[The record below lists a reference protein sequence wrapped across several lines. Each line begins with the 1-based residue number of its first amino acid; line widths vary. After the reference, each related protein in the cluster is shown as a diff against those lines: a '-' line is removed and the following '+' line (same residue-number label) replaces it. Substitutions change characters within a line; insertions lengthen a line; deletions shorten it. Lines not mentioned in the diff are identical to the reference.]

1 MRSVTSWLKNVS
13 IFHVRLKDFELQ
25 AERLMDA
32 ALRTRPVAIISSQQQ
47 DGTIISVSPEA
58 KEEGL
63 YGGMKLSLARK
74 MSHSA
79 LLMPYNRSLYT
90 RLNSYIYKTVST
102 FTPIAEP
109 VHFGQFYLDMT
120 GMKHLYPSYR
130 QAGLSVSNIITDK
143 TSLASTVGISVNK
156 LVSRISTAVVPD
168 IINEITL
175 GEESHFLS
183 PLESSILPSVHLSQV
198 KKMVQFLYLKQVND
212 IQKIVHS
219 TQEGSIIFGKHFKQV
234 KRETQG
240 KDTSAVRPPTLKDHI
255 IEQVVI
261 PKDTNDQFILRSI
274 VKTMAEQIAFQL
286 RKRQQISK
294 NVKLEIHYT
303 DGLRNARRDAFV
315 ATNDKSIVETC
326 YRLFD
331 LVNYRRNRI
340 RTIIIDV
347 SRFVYFANQTSIFET
362 ETVKN
367 NKLSK
372 ALDIIRRKHGA
383 HSIHSASALGNVPKQ
398 KSQLTS
404 KIQKLLP
411 QDFTAIT

>member
-1 MRSVTSWLKNVS
+1 MAAS

-25 AERLMDA
+25 TERLMDA
-32 ALRTRPVAIISSQQQ
+32 SLRTRPVAIISSQQQ
-47 DGTIISVSPEA
+47 DGTIVSVSPEA

-63 YGGMKLSLARK
+63 YMGMKLSLARK

-109 VHFGQFYLDMT
+109 AHFGQFYLDMT
-120 GMKHLYPSYR
+120 GMKHLYPSY
-130 QAGLSVSNIITDK
+130 QHAGLSVSNVIADK
-143 TSLASTVGISVNK
+143 TSLASTIGISVNK

-168 IINEITL
+168 IINEITV
-175 GEESHFLS
+175 GEEPRFLS
-183 PLESSILPSVHLSQV
+183 PLESPILPSVHLPQV

-219 TQEGSIIFGKHFKQV
+219 TPEGSIIFGKHFKQV
-234 KRETQG
+234 ARETQG

-303 DGLRNARRDAFV
+303 DGLQNARHDAFV

-331 LVNYRRNRI
+331 LANYRRNRI

-347 SRFVYFANQTSIFET
+347 SMFVYFANQTALFET
-362 ETVKN
+362 ENIKN
-367 NKLSK
+367 NNLSK

-383 HSIHSASALGNVPKQ
+383 NSIHSASALGNVPKQ
-398 KSQLTS
+398 KSLLMS

-411 QDFTAIT
+411 QDFTANS

>member
-1 MRSVTSWLKNVS
+1 MAAS
-13 IFHVRLKDFELQ
+13 IFHIRLKDFELQ

-32 ALRTRPVAIISSQQQ
+32 SLRTRPVAIISSQQQ
-47 DGTIISVSPEA
+47 DGTIVSVSSEA

-63 YGGMKLSLARK
+63 YHGMKLSLARK

-79 LLMPYNRSLYT
+79 LLMPYNRSLYA

-109 VHFGQFYLDMT
+109 SNFGQFYLDMT
-120 GMKHLYPSYR
+120 GMKHLYPSYQ
-130 QAGLSVSNIITDK
+130 QAGCLVSNTIADK
-143 TSLASTVGISVNK
+143 TSLASTIGISVNK
-156 LVSRISTAVVPD
+156 LVSRISTAVIPET
-168 IINEITL
+168 INEITI
-175 GEESHFLS
+175 GEESRFLS
-183 PLESSILPSVHLSQV
+183 PLESPILPSVHIPQV
-198 KKMVQFLYLKQVND
+198 NKMVQFLYLKQVND
-212 IQKIVHS
+212 IQKIVYS

-234 KRETQG
+234 SRETQG

-255 IEQVVI
+255 IEQVII

-286 RKRQQISK
+286 RKRQQIAK

-303 DGLRNARRDAFV
+303 DGMRNARHDAFV

-326 YRLFD
+326 YRLFN
-331 LVNYRRNRI
+331 LANYRRNRI

-347 SRFVYFANQTSIFET
+347 SKFVYFANQTSIFET
-362 ETVKN
+362 GNVKN
-367 NKLSK
+367 NNLSK

-383 HSIHSASALGNVPKQ
+383 NSIYSASALGNIPKQ
-398 KSQLTS
+398 NLFIDTKT
-404 KIQKLLP
+404 QKLLSESISLNTV
-411 QDFTAIT
+411 QF

>member
-1 MRSVTSWLKNVS
+1 MAAS

-47 DGTIISVSPEA
+47 DGTIISVSSEA

-63 YGGMKLSLARK
+63 YGGMKLSMARK

-109 VHFGQFYLDMT
+109 AHFGQFYLDMT
-120 GMKHLYPSYR
+120 GMKHLYPSYQ
-130 QAGLSVSNIITDK
+130 QAGLSVSNIIADK
-143 TSLASTVGISVNK
+143 TSLTSAVGISVNK
-156 LVSRISTAVVPD
+156 LVSCISTAVVPET
-168 IINEITL
+168 INEITV
-175 GEESHFLS
+175 GEEPRFLS
-183 PLESSILPSVHLSQV
+183 PLESPILPSVHLPQV
-198 KKMVQFLYLKQVND
+198 KKMVQFLYLNQIND

-219 TQEGSIIFGKHFKQV
+219 QQEGSIIFGKHFKQV
-234 KRETQG
+234 SRETQG

-255 IEQVVI
+255 IEQVII

-286 RKRQQISK
+286 RKRQQIAK

-303 DGLRNARRDAFV
+303 DGLRKARHDAFV
-315 ATNDKSIVETC
+315 ATNDRSIVETC

-331 LVNYRRNRI
+331 LANYRRNRI

-362 ETVKN
+362 ENVKN
-367 NKLSK
+367 NNLSK

-383 HSIHSASALGNVPKQ
+383 NSIHSASALGNVPKQ

-404 KIQKLLP
+404 KTQKLLP
-411 QDFTAIT
+411 QDFTATS

>member
-1 MRSVTSWLKNVS
+1 MAAS

-25 AERLMDA
+25 TERLMDA
-32 ALRTRPVAIISSQQQ
+32 SLRTRPVAIISSQQQ
-47 DGTIISVSPEA
+47 DGTIVSVSPEA

-63 YGGMKLSLARK
+63 YMGMKLSLARK

-109 VHFGQFYLDMT
+109 AHFGQFYLDMT
-120 GMKHLYPSYR
+120 GMKHLYPSY
-130 QAGLSVSNIITDK
+130 QHAGLSVSNIIADK
-143 TSLASTVGISVNK
+143 TSLASTIGISVNK

-168 IINEITL
+168 IINEITV
-175 GEESHFLS
+175 GEEPRFLS
-183 PLESSILPSVHLSQV
+183 PLESPILPSVHLPQV

-219 TQEGSIIFGKHFKQV
+219 TPEGSIIFGKHFKQV
-234 KRETQG
+234 ARETQG
-240 KDTSAVRPPTLKDHI
+240 KDTSAVRPPNLKDHI

-274 VKTMAEQIAFQL
+274 VKTMAEHIAFQL

-303 DGLRNARRDAFV
+303 DGLQNARHDAFV

-331 LVNYRRNRI
+331 LANYRRNRI

-347 SRFVYFANQTSIFET
+347 SMFVYFANQTALFET
-362 ETVKN
+362 ENIKN
-367 NKLSK
+367 NNLSK

-383 HSIHSASALGNVPKQ
+383 NSIHSASALGNVPKQ
-398 KSQLTS
+398 KSLLMS

-411 QDFTAIT
+411 QDFTANS

>member
-1 MRSVTSWLKNVS
+1 MSS

-32 ALRTRPVAIISSQQQ
+32 ALRTRPIAIISSQQQ
-47 DGTIISVSPEA
+47 DGTIVSVSPEA

-109 VHFGQFYLDMT
+109 AHFGQFYLDMT
-120 GMKHLYPSYR
+120 GMKHLHPSYQ
-130 QAGLSVSNIITDK
+130 QAGFSISKVIVDK
-143 TSLASTVGISVNK
+143 TSLASTIGISVNK
-156 LVSRISTAVVPD
+156 LVSRISTAVVPET
-168 IINEITL
+168 INEITI
-175 GEESHFLS
+175 GEEPRFLS
-183 PLESSILPSVHLSQV
+183 PLESPILPSVHLPQV
-198 KKMVQFLYLKQVND
+198 KKMVQFLYLKQIND

-219 TQEGSIIFGKHFKQV
+219 TQEGSVIFGKHFKQV
-234 KRETQG
+234 SRETQG

-274 VKTMAEQIAFQL
+274 VKTMAEQVAFQL

-303 DGLRNARRDAFV
+303 DGLRNARRNAFDAI
-315 ATNDKSIVETC
+315 NDKSIVETC

-331 LVNYRRNRI
+331 LTNYRRNRI
-340 RTIIIDV
+340 RTIIIDA
-347 SRFVYFANQTSIFET
+347 SKFVYFANQTSIFET
-362 ETVKN
+362 ENIKN
-367 NKLSK
+367 NNLSK

-383 HSIHSASALGNVPKQ
+383 NSIHSASALGNVSKQ
-398 KSQLTS
+398 KPQLIP
-404 KIQKLLP
+404 KMQKLLS
-411 QDFTAIT
+411 QDFTAIS

>member
-1 MRSVTSWLKNVS
+1 MSS

-25 AERLMDA
+25 AERVMDA
-32 ALRTRPVAIISSQQQ
+32 TLRTRPVAIISSQQQ
-47 DGTIISVSPEA
+47 DGTIVSVSPEA

-63 YGGMKLSLARK
+63 YRGMKLSLARK

-109 VHFGQFYLDMT
+109 AHFGQFYLDMT
-120 GMKHLYPSYR
+120 GMKHLYPSYQ
-130 QAGLSVSNIITDK
+130 QAGLSVSNIIADK
-143 TSLASTVGISVNK
+143 TSLTSAVGISVNK
-156 LVSRISTAVVPD
+156 LVSRISTAVVPET
-168 IINEITL
+168 INEITI
-175 GEESHFLS
+175 GEEPHFLS
-183 PLESSILPSVHLSQV
+183 PLESPILPSVHLPQV
-198 KKMVQFLYLKQVND
+198 KKMVQFLYLNQIND

-219 TQEGSIIFGKHFKQV
+219 QQEGSIIFGKHFTQV
-234 KRETQG
+234 ARETQG

-255 IEQVVI
+255 IEQVII

-286 RKRQQISK
+286 RKRQQIAK
-294 NVKLEIHYT
+294 NAKLEIHYT
-303 DGLRNARRDAFV
+303 DGLRKARHDAFI
-315 ATNDKSIVETC
+315 ATNDRSIVETC
-326 YRLFD
+326 YRLFA
-331 LVNYRRNRI
+331 LANYRRNRI

-347 SRFVYFANQTSIFET
+347 YRFVYFANQTSIFET
-362 ETVKN
+362 ENIKN
-367 NKLSK
+367 NNLSK

-383 HSIHSASALGNVPKQ
+383 NSIHSASALGNVPKQ

-411 QDFTAIT
+411 QEFTALS

>member
-1 MRSVTSWLKNVS
+1 MSS

-47 DGTIISVSPEA
+47 DGTLVSVSSEA

-109 VHFGQFYLDMT
+109 AHFGQFYLDMT
-120 GMKHLYPSYR
+120 GMKHLYPSYQ
-130 QAGLSVSNIITDK
+130 QAGLSVSNVIADK
-143 TSLASTVGISVNK
+143 TSLSSTIGISVNK

-168 IINEITL
+168 IINEIVL
-175 GEESHFLS
+175 GEEPRFLS
-183 PLESSILPSVHLSQV
+183 PLESPILPSVHLPLV

-219 TQEGSIIFGKHFKQV
+219 TQEGSIIFGKHFRQV
-234 KRETQG
+234 ARETQG

-286 RKRQQISK
+286 RKRQQIAK
-294 NVKLEIHYT
+294 NAKLEIHYT
-303 DGLRNARRDAFV
+303 DGLRNARHDAFV

-331 LVNYRRNRI
+331 LANYRRNRI

-347 SRFVYFANQTSIFET
+347 SRFVYFANQTSLFEI
-362 ETVKN
+362 ENIKN
-367 NKLSK
+367 NNLSK

-383 HSIHSASALGNVPKQ
+383 NSIHSVSALGNVPKQ
-398 KSQLTS
+398 KSPLIS
-404 KIQKLLP
+404 KIQKFLP
-411 QDFTAIT
+411 QDFTANS

>member
-1 MRSVTSWLKNVS
+1 MAAS

-47 DGTIISVSPEA
+47 DGTIVSVSPEA

-63 YGGMKLSLARK
+63 YSGMKLSLARK

-109 VHFGQFYLDMT
+109 IHYGQFYLDMT
-120 GMKHLYPSYR
+120 GMKHLYPSYE
-130 QAGLSVSNIITDK
+130 QAGYSISNVIADK
-143 TSLASTVGISVNK
+143 ISLTSTIGISVNK
-156 LVSRISTAVVPD
+156 LVSRISTAVVPETID
-168 IINEITL
+168 EITI
-175 GEESHFLS
+175 GEEPRFLS
-183 PLESSILPSVHLSQV
+183 PLESSILPSVHLPQV

-212 IQKIVHS
+212 IQKIVYS

-234 KRETQG
+234 SRETQG
-240 KDTSAVRPPTLKDHI
+240 QDTSAVRPPTLKDHI

-286 RKRQQISK
+286 RKRQQIAK
-294 NVKLEIHYT
+294 NVELEIHYT

-315 ATNDKSIVETC
+315 ATNDKSIVKTC

-331 LVNYRRNRI
+331 LANYRRNRI
-340 RTIIIDV
+340 RTIIIDI
-347 SRFVYFANQTSIFET
+347 SMFVYFANQTSIFET
-362 ETVKN
+362 ENVKN
-367 NKLSK
+367 NNLSK
-372 ALDIIRRKHGA
+372 ALDEIRRKHGA
-383 HSIHSASALGNVPKQ
+383 NSIYSASALGNVPKQ
-398 KSQLTS
+398 KSLLTP
-404 KIQKLLP
+404 KIQKLLS
-411 QDFTAIT
+411 QDFSVIS

>member
-1 MRSVTSWLKNVS
+1 MSS

-47 DGTIISVSPEA
+47 DGTLVSVSSEA

-109 VHFGQFYLDMT
+109 AHFGQFYLDMT
-120 GMKHLYPSYR
+120 GMKHLYPSY
-130 QAGLSVSNIITDK
+130 QHAGLSVSKVIADK
-143 TSLASTVGISVNK
+143 TSLASTIGISVNK

-168 IINEITL
+168 IINEITI
-175 GEESHFLS
+175 GEEPRFLS
-183 PLESSILPSVHLSQV
+183 PLKSPILPSVHLPQV
-198 KKMVQFLYLKQVND
+198 KKIVQFLYLKRIND

-234 KRETQG
+234 SRETQG
-240 KDTSAVRPPTLKDHI
+240 KDTSAVRPPTLKNHI
-255 IEQVVI
+255 VEQVVI

-303 DGLRNARRDAFV
+303 DGLRNARHGVFIANDDSSV
-315 ATNDKSIVETC
+315 AQIC
-326 YRLFD
+326 LRLFD
-331 LVNYRRNRI
+331 LANYRRNRI

-347 SRFVYFANQTSIFET
+347 AKFVYIANQTSLFDT
-362 ETVKN
+362 ENIKN
-367 NKLSK
+367 NNLSK

-383 HSIHSASALGNVPKQ
+383 NSIHSASALGNVPKQ
-398 KSQLTS
+398 KSLLMS

-411 QDFTAIT
+411 QNFTANS

>member
-1 MRSVTSWLKNVS
+1 
-13 IFHVRLKDFELQ
+13 
-25 AERLMDA
+25 
-32 ALRTRPVAIISSQQQ
+32 RPVAIISSQQQ

-74 MSHSA
+74 MNHSA

-109 VHFGQFYLDMT
+109 AHFGQFYLDMT
-120 GMKHLYPSYR
+120 GMKHLYPSYQ
-130 QAGLSVSNIITDK
+130 QAGYSIANGIADK
-143 TSLASTVGISVNK
+143 TSLNGTIGISINK
-156 LVSRISTAVVPD
+156 LVSSISTAVVPD
-168 IINEITL
+168 TINEITL
-175 GEESHFLS
+175 GEEARFLS
-183 PLESSILPSVHLSQV
+183 PLESPILPSVHIPQV
-198 KKMVQFLYLKQVND
+198 KKMVQFLYLKHVND
-212 IQKIVHS
+212 IQKIVLS
-219 TQEGSIIFGKHFKQV
+219 PREGSIIFGKNYKCVH
-234 KRETQG
+234 RETLG
-240 KDTSAVRPPTLKDHI
+240 KDTSAVRPPALRDHI

-286 RKRQQISK
+286 RKRQQIAK

-315 ATNDKSIVETC
+315 AINDKSIVETC

-331 LVNYRRNRI
+331 LTNYRRNRI
-340 RTIIIDV
+340 RIIIIDV
-347 SRFVYFANQTSIFET
+347 SKFVYFANQISVFET
-362 ETVKN
+362 ENIKN
-367 NKLSK
+367 NNLSK

-383 HSIHSASALGNVPKQ
+383 NSIHSASALGNVPKR
-398 KSQLTS
+398 KSLSLLTTKTH
-404 KIQKLLP
+404 KICNNGFSLYP
-411 QDFTAIT
+411 S

>member
-1 MRSVTSWLKNVS
+1 MPS

-32 ALRTRPVAIISSQQQ
+32 ALRTRPIAIISSQQQ
-47 DGTIISVSPEA
+47 DGTIVSVSPEA

-74 MSHSA
+74 MSHSV

-90 RLNSYIYKTVST
+90 RLNSYLYKTVST

-109 VHFGQFYLDMT
+109 AHYGQFYLDMT
-120 GMKHLYPSYR
+120 GMKHLYPSNQ
-130 QAGLSVSNIITDK
+130 QAGLSVSKVIVDK
-143 TSLASTVGISVNK
+143 TSLASTIGISVNK
-156 LVSRISTAVVPD
+156 LVSRISTAVVPET
-168 IINEITL
+168 INEITI
-175 GEESHFLS
+175 GEEPRFLS
-183 PLESSILPSVHLSQV
+183 PLESPILPSVHLPQV

-219 TQEGSIIFGKHFKQV
+219 TQEGSVIFGKHFKQV
-234 KRETQG
+234 SRETQG

-303 DGLRNARRDAFV
+303 DGLRNAHRDAFI
-315 ATNDKSIVETC
+315 ATNDKSIVEAC

-331 LVNYRRNRI
+331 LANYRRNRI
-340 RTIIIDV
+340 RTIVIDA
-347 SRFVYFANQTSIFET
+347 SKFVYFANQTSIFET
-362 ETVKN
+362 ENIKN
-367 NKLSK
+367 NNLSK

-383 HSIHSASALGNVPKQ
+383 NSIYSASALGNVPKQ
-398 KSQLTS
+398 KPRLMS
-404 KIQKLLP
+404 KMQKLLP
-411 QDFTAIT
+411 QDFPALS

>member
-1 MRSVTSWLKNVS
+1 MAS
-13 IFHVRLKDFELQ
+13 IFHIRLKDFELQ

-47 DGTIISVSPEA
+47 DGTIVSVSPEA

-63 YGGMKLSLARK
+63 YHGMKLSLARK

-109 VHFGQFYLDMT
+109 AHFGQFYLDMT
-120 GMKHLYPSYR
+120 GMKHLYPSYQ
-130 QAGLSVSNIITDK
+130 QAGYSVSNIIADK
-143 TSLASTVGISVNK
+143 TSLSSTIGISVNK
-156 LVSRISTAVVPD
+156 LVSRISTAVVPET
-168 IINEITL
+168 INEITI
-175 GEESHFLS
+175 GEEPRFLS
-183 PLESSILPSVHLSQV
+183 PLESPILPSVHLPQV

-212 IQKIVHS
+212 IQKIVNS
-219 TQEGSIIFGKHFKQV
+219 TQEGSIIFGKHSKQV
-234 KRETQG
+234 TRETQG

-294 NVKLEIHYT
+294 NAKLEIHYT
-303 DGLRNARRDAFV
+303 DGLRKTRRGVFTANDDNSV
-315 ATNDKSIVETC
+315 AQIC
-326 YRLFD
+326 LRLFD
-331 LVNYRRNRI
+331 LANYRRNRI

-362 ETVKN
+362 ENIKN
-367 NKLSK
+367 VNLSK

-383 HSIHSASALGNVPKQ
+383 NSMHSASALGNIPKQ

-404 KIQKLLP
+404 KIQKFLP

>member
-1 MRSVTSWLKNVS
+1 MSS

-47 DGTIISVSPEA
+47 DGTLVSVSSEA

-109 VHFGQFYLDMT
+109 AHFGQFYLDMT
-120 GMKHLYPSYR
+120 GMKHLYTSYQ
-130 QAGLSVSNIITDK
+130 QAGLSVSNVIADK
-143 TSLASTVGISVNK
+143 TSLASTIGISVNK

-168 IINEITL
+168 IINEIVL
-175 GEESHFLS
+175 GEEPRFLS
-183 PLESSILPSVHLSQV
+183 PLESPILPSVHLPQV

-219 TQEGSIIFGKHFKQV
+219 TPEGSIIFGKHFKQV
-234 KRETQG
+234 ARETQG
-240 KDTSAVRPPTLKDHI
+240 KDTSAVRLPTLKDHI

-286 RKRQQISK
+286 RKRQQIAK

-303 DGLRNARRDAFV
+303 DGLRNARHDAFV

-331 LVNYRRNRI
+331 LANYRRNRI

-347 SRFVYFANQTSIFET
+347 SRFVYFANQTSLFEI
-362 ETVKN
+362 ETIKN
-367 NKLSK
+367 NNLSK
-372 ALDIIRRKHGA
+372 ASDIIRRKHGA
-383 HSIHSASALGNVPKQ
+383 NSIHSASALGNVPKQ
-398 KSQLTS
+398 KSLLMS

-411 QDFTAIT
+411 QDFTANS

>member
-1 MRSVTSWLKNVS
+1 MAAS

-25 AERLMDA
+25 TERLMDA
-32 ALRTRPVAIISSQQQ
+32 SLRTRPVAIISSQQQ
-47 DGTIISVSPEA
+47 DGTIVSVSPEA

-63 YGGMKLSLARK
+63 YLGMKLSLARK

-109 VHFGQFYLDMT
+109 AHFGQFYLDMT
-120 GMKHLYPSYR
+120 GMKHLYPSC
-130 QAGLSVSNIITDK
+130 QHAGLSVSNIIADK
-143 TSLASTVGISVNK
+143 TSLASTIGISVNK

-168 IINEITL
+168 IINEITI
-175 GEESHFLS
+175 GEEPRFLS
-183 PLESSILPSVHLSQV
+183 PLESPILPSVHLPQV

-212 IQKIVHS
+212 IQKVVHS
-219 TQEGSIIFGKHFKQV
+219 AQEGSIIFGKHFKQV
-234 KRETQG
+234 ARETQG

-286 RKRQQISK
+286 RKRQQIAK

-303 DGLRNARRDAFV
+303 DGLRNARHGAFV

-331 LVNYRRNRI
+331 LANYRRNRI

-347 SRFVYFANQTSIFET
+347 SMFVYFANQTSIFKT
-362 ETVKN
+362 ESVKN
-367 NKLSK
+367 NNLSK
-372 ALDIIRRKHGA
+372 ALDIIRRKHGTN
-383 HSIHSASALGNVPKQ
+383 SIHSASALGNVPKQ
-398 KSQLTS
+398 KSLLMS

-411 QDFTAIT
+411 QDFTVNS

>member
-1 MRSVTSWLKNVS
+1 MSS

-47 DGTIISVSPEA
+47 DGTLVSVSSEA

-90 RLNSYIYKTVST
+90 RLNSYLYKTVST

-109 VHFGQFYLDMT
+109 AHFGQFYLDMT
-120 GMKHLYPSYR
+120 GMKHLYTSYQ
-130 QAGLSVSNIITDK
+130 QAGLSVSNVIADK
-143 TSLASTVGISVNK
+143 TSLASTIGISVNK

-168 IINEITL
+168 IINEIVL
-175 GEESHFLS
+175 GEEPRFLS
-183 PLESSILPSVHLSQV
+183 PLESPILPSVHLPQV

-219 TQEGSIIFGKHFKQV
+219 TPEGSIIFGKHFKQV
-234 KRETQG
+234 ARETQG

-286 RKRQQISK
+286 RKRQQIAK

-303 DGLRNARRDAFV
+303 DGLRNARHDAFV

-331 LVNYRRNRI
+331 RANYRRNRI

-347 SRFVYFANQTSIFET
+347 SRFVYFANQTSLFEI
-362 ETVKN
+362 ETIKN
-367 NKLSK
+367 NNLSK

-383 HSIHSASALGNVPKQ
+383 NSIHSASALGNVPKQ
-398 KSQLTS
+398 KSLLIS
-404 KIQKLLP
+404 KIQKFLP
-411 QDFTAIT
+411 QDFTANS

>member
-1 MRSVTSWLKNVS
+1 MSS

-47 DGTIISVSPEA
+47 DGTIVSVSPEA

-63 YGGMKLSLARK
+63 YGGMKLSLVRK

-120 GMKHLYPSYR
+120 GMKHLYPSYQ
-130 QAGLSVSNIITDK
+130 QAGLSVSNVIADK
-143 TSLASTVGISVNK
+143 TSLASTIGISVNK
-156 LVSRISTAVVPD
+156 LVSRISTAVVPET
-168 IINEITL
+168 INEIII
-175 GEESHFLS
+175 GEEPRFLS
-183 PLESSILPSVHLSQV
+183 PLESPILPSVHIPQV

-212 IQKIVHS
+212 IQNIVHIA
-219 TQEGSIIFGKHFKQV
+219 QEGSIIFGKNFKQV
-234 KRETQG
+234 ARETQG
-240 KDTSAVRPPTLKDHI
+240 KDTSAVRPPTLRDHI

-286 RKRQQISK
+286 RKRQQIAK

-303 DGLRNARRDAFV
+303 DGLRNARRGVFAANDDNSV
-315 ATNDKSIVETC
+315 AQIC
-326 YRLFD
+326 LRLFD
-331 LVNYRRNRI
+331 LANYRRNRI
-340 RTIIIDV
+340 RTIIIDA
-347 SRFVYFANQTSIFET
+347 SKFVYFANQVSIFET
-362 ETVKN
+362 ENVRN
-367 NKLSK
+367 RAISK
-372 ALDIIRRKHGA
+372 ALDIIRCKYGA
-383 HSIHSASALGNVPKQ
+383 NSIHSASALGNVPKQ
-398 KSQLTS
+398 KSLPTTKNFFTS
-404 KIQKLLP
+404 LVSPFMGETKRGYQIQ
-411 QDFTAIT
+411 